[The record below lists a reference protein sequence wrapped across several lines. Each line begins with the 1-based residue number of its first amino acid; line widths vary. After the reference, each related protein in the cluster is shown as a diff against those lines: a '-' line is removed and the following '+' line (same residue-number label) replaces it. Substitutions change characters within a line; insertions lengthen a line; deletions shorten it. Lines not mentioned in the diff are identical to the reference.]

1 MVTTLADNLSIR
13 PMAAADLVAVHQ
25 LECAAQLAPWGVDH
39 FTAELNNSCASIV
52 LGFLQGQ
59 LAGYICW
66 WLIAGEVQIQNVA
79 TAPAFRRQGVAA
91 HLLEHVLA
99 QCRNSGFDS
108 AWLEVR
114 VSNAPAIALYERY
127 GFTTVGIRP
136 RYYADGEDAL
146 VMCLKNG

>member
-1 MVTTLADNLSIR
+1 MVV
-13 PMAAADLVAVHQ
+13 ADLVAVHQ

-39 FTAELNNSCASIV
+39 FTAELNNPCAHIA

-79 TAPAFRRQGVAA
+79 TLPLFRRRGVAA
-91 HLLEHVLA
+91 CLLSHVFD
-99 QCRNSGFDS
+99 QCRANGFDS

-114 VSNAPAIALYERY
+114 VSNASAIALYERY
-127 GFTTVGIRP
+127 GFTTVGSRP

-146 VMCLKNG
+146 VMCLENR